1 MKKVKKII
9 TGFLTVF
16 LFMAM
21 VLPMTTVKASE
32 EKEVAEKRMYTVTFR
47 AGNVASFDT
56 DKITVSDGMEVTKNY
71 IKVKVAKGDTL
82 ALTVPDWESDA
93 RLTSWFSNCL
103 HYEKEAAYGL
113 KAFSGVVGTAVERNT
128 EYVLDYKRLIN
139 PVSYTVSFVD
149 SQTKEQI
156 AAPQIIYGNAEE
168 TITVLPVTVSDYTPT
183 ESRKTL
189 KLEKGKEN
197 TATFEYCYT
206 GTVETITSTVTN
218 VVPGTTRTETVV
230 NEVEETVIVPGTAQ
244 PSGFTAN
251 VVNNASNTANN
262 RANGGG
268 NALNTPAGNIAN
280 NVADNS
286 ANNAADNAVNA
297 PADENED
304 QTVDDGNV
312 EIPEEQTPLV
322 DGDENDGVVDI
333 EESVTPLANT
343 AEDEST
349 VSGDVDGKD
358 ADLAAQEIDA
368 ASVPV
373 AVPVIGGIAAVFVVG
388 LIVFLIYKNR
398 KRSK

>member
-16 LFMAM
+16 IFMAL

-32 EKEVAEKRMYTVTFR
+32 EKEVVEKRMYTVTFR
-47 AGNVASFDT
+47 AGNIACFDI
-56 DKITVSDGMEVTKNY
+56 DKITVSEGMEVTKNY
-71 IKVKVAKGDTL
+71 IKVKVVKGDTL
-82 ALTVPDWESDA
+82 AFTVPGWESDA

-113 KAFSGVVGTAVERNT
+113 KAFNGVVGTVVERNT
-128 EYVLDYKRLIN
+128 EYVLDYKRLID
-139 PVSYTVSFVD
+139 PVSYTVSFID

-156 AAPQIIYGNAEE
+156 AAPQITYGNAEE
-168 TITVLPVTVSDYTPT
+168 TITVIPVTVPDYTPT
-183 ESRKTL
+183 ESSKII

-197 TATFEYCYT
+197 TATFEYRYT
-206 GTVETITSTVTN
+206 GAVETITSTVTN

-230 NEVEETVIVPGTAQ
+230 NEVEETVIVPGTFQ
-244 PSGFTAN
+244 PTGFTAN
-251 VVNNASNTANN
+251 VVNNASNAVN
-262 RANGGG
+262 APVG
-268 NALNTPAGNIAN
+268 NT
-280 NVADNS
+280 

-297 PADENED
+297 PADDNED
-304 QTVDDGNV
+304 QTVDDSNV

-322 DGDENDGVVDI
+322 DGDGNDGAVDI
-333 EESVTPLANT
+333 EESETPLANT
-343 AEDEST
+343 AEDAST
-349 VSGDVDGKD
+349 ASGDVNGND

-373 AVPVIGGIAAVFVVG
+373 AVPVIGGITAVFVVG

-398 KRSK
+398 KKSK

>member
-16 LFMAM
+16 IFMAL

-32 EKEVAEKRMYTVTFR
+32 EKKVVEKRMYTVTFR
-47 AGNVASFDT
+47 AGNIACFDI
-56 DKITVSDGMEVTKNY
+56 DKITVSEGMEVTKNY

-82 ALTVPDWESDA
+82 AFTVPGWESDA

-113 KAFSGVVGTAVERNT
+113 KAFNGVVGTVVERNT
-128 EYVLDYKRLIN
+128 EYVLDYKRLID
-139 PVSYTVSFVD
+139 PVSYTVSFID

-156 AAPQIIYGNAEE
+156 AAPQITYGNAEE
-168 TITVLPVTVSDYTPT
+168 TITVIPVTVPDYTPT
-183 ESRKTL
+183 ESSKII

-197 TATFEYCYT
+197 TATFEYRYT
-206 GTVETITSTVTN
+206 GAVETITSTVTN

-230 NEVEETVIVPGTAQ
+230 NEVEETVIVPGTSQ
-244 PSGFTAN
+244 PTGFTAN
-251 VVNNASNTANN
+251 VVNNASNAVN
-262 RANGGG
+262 APVG
-268 NALNTPAGNIAN
+268 NT
-280 NVADNS
+280 

-297 PADENED
+297 PADDNED
-304 QTVDDGNV
+304 QTVDDSNV

-322 DGDENDGVVDI
+322 DGDGNDGAVDI
-333 EESVTPLANT
+333 EESETPLANT
-343 AEDEST
+343 AEDAST
-349 VSGDVDGKD
+349 ASGDVNGND

-373 AVPVIGGIAAVFVVG
+373 AVPVIGGITAVFVVG

-398 KRSK
+398 KKSK

>member
-16 LFMAM
+16 IFMAL

-32 EKEVAEKRMYTVTFR
+32 EKEVVEKRMYTVTFR
-47 AGNVASFDT
+47 AGNIACFDI
-56 DKITVSDGMEVTKNY
+56 DKITVSEGMEVTKNY

-82 ALTVPDWESDA
+82 AFTVPGWESDA

-113 KAFSGVVGTAVERNT
+113 KAFNGVVGTAVERNT
-128 EYVLDYKRLIN
+128 EYVLDYKRLID
-139 PVSYTVSFVD
+139 PVSYTVSFID

-156 AAPQIIYGNAEE
+156 AAPQITYGNAEE
-168 TITVLPVTVSDYTPT
+168 TITVIPVTVPDYTPT
-183 ESRKTL
+183 ESSKII

-197 TATFEYCYT
+197 TATFEYRYT
-206 GTVETITSTVTN
+206 GAVETITSTVTN

-230 NEVEETVIVPGTAQ
+230 NEVEETVIVPGTSQ
-244 PSGFTAN
+244 PTGFTAN
-251 VVNNASNTANN
+251 VVNNASNAV
-262 RANGGG
+262 
-268 NALNTPAGNIAN
+268 NAPVGNI
-280 NVADNS
+280 

-297 PADENED
+297 PADDNED
-304 QTVDDGNV
+304 QTVDDSNV

-322 DGDENDGVVDI
+322 DGDGNDGAVDI
-333 EESVTPLANT
+333 EESETPLANT
-343 AEDEST
+343 AEDAST
-349 VSGDVDGKD
+349 ASGDVNGND

-373 AVPVIGGIAAVFVVG
+373 AVPVIGGITAVFVVG

-398 KRSK
+398 KKSK

>member
-16 LFMAM
+16 IFMAM

-32 EKEVAEKRMYTVTFR
+32 EKEAVEKRMYTVTFR

-82 ALTVPDWESDA
+82 AFTVPDWESDA

-113 KAFSGVVGTAVERNT
+113 KAFNGVVGTAVERNT
-128 EYVLDYKRLIN
+128 EYVLDYKRLID
-139 PVSYTVSFVD
+139 PVSYTVSFID

-156 AAPQIIYGNAEE
+156 ATPQIIYGNAEE
-168 TITVLPVTVSDYTPT
+168 TITVIPVTVSDYTPT
-183 ESRKTL
+183 ESSKII

-197 TATFEYCYT
+197 TATFEYHYT
-206 GTVETITSTVTN
+206 GAVETITSTVTN

-230 NEVEETVIVPGTAQ
+230 NEVEETVIVPGISQ
-244 PSGFTAN
+244 PTGFTAN
-251 VVNNASNTANN
+251 VVNNASNVVNAPV
-262 RANGGG
+262 G
-268 NALNTPAGNIAN
+268 NTAN
-280 NVADNS
+280 NVADNNT
-286 ANNAADNAVNA
+286 NNAADNAVNA
-297 PADENED
+297 PADDNED
-304 QTVDDGNV
+304 QTVDDSNV

-322 DGDENDGVVDI
+322 DGDGNDGVVDI
-333 EESVTPLANT
+333 EESETPLSNT
-343 AEDEST
+343 AENESSS
-349 VSGDVDGKD
+349 SGDVDGKD

-373 AVPVIGGIAAVFVVG
+373 AVPVIGGIAAVFIAG
-388 LIVFLIYKNR
+388 LIAFLVYKNG

>member
-9 TGFLTVF
+9 TGFLMVF
-16 LFMAM
+16 IFMAL

-32 EKEVAEKRMYTVTFR
+32 EKEVVEKRMYTVTFR
-47 AGNVASFDT
+47 AGNIACFDI
-56 DKITVSDGMEVTKNY
+56 DKITVSEGMEVTKNY

-82 ALTVPDWESDA
+82 AFTVPGWESDA

-128 EYVLDYKRLIN
+128 EYVLDYKRLID
-139 PVSYTVSFVD
+139 PVSYTVSFID

-168 TITVLPVTVSDYTPT
+168 TIMVTPVTVSDYTPT
-183 ESRKTL
+183 ESSKII

-197 TATFEYCYT
+197 TATFEYRYT
-206 GTVETITSTVTN
+206 GAVETITSTVTN

-230 NEVEETVIVPGTAQ
+230 SEVEETVIVPGTSQ
-244 PSGFTAN
+244 PTGFTAN
-251 VVNNASNTANN
+251 VVNNASNAVN
-262 RANGGG
+262 APVG
-268 NALNTPAGNIAN
+268 NTAN
-280 NVADNS
+280 NVADNN

-297 PADENED
+297 PADDNED
-304 QTVDDGNV
+304 QTVDDSNV

-333 EESVTPLANT
+333 EESETPLSNT

-349 VSGDVDGKD
+349 VSGDVDGND

-373 AVPVIGGIAAVFVVG
+373 AVPVIGGIAAVFIAG
-388 LIVFLIYKNR
+388 LIAFLVYKNR

>member
-16 LFMAM
+16 IFMAL

-32 EKEVAEKRMYTVTFR
+32 EKEAVEKRMYTVTFR
-47 AGNVASFDT
+47 AGNIACFDI
-56 DKITVSDGMEVTKNY
+56 DKITVSEGMEVTKNY

-82 ALTVPDWESDA
+82 AFTVPGWESDA
-93 RLTSWFSNCL
+93 GLTSWFSNCL

-113 KAFSGVVGTAVERNT
+113 KAFNGVVGTAVERNT
-128 EYVLDYKRLIN
+128 EYVLDYKRLID
-139 PVSYTVSFVD
+139 PVSYTVSFID

-156 AAPQIIYGNAEE
+156 AAPQITYGNAEE
-168 TITVLPVTVSDYTPT
+168 TITVIPVTVPDYTPV
-183 ESRKTL
+183 ESSKII

-197 TATFEYCYT
+197 TATFEYRYT
-206 GTVETITSTVTN
+206 GAVETITSTVTN

-230 NEVEETVIVPGTAQ
+230 SEVEETVIIPGAAQ
-244 PSGFTAN
+244 PSGVTAN
-251 VVNNASNTANN
+251 VVNNASNAVN
-262 RANGGG
+262 APVG
-268 NALNTPAGNIAN
+268 NTAN
-280 NVADNS
+280 NVADNN

-297 PADENED
+297 PADDNED
-304 QTVDDGNV
+304 QTVDDSNV

-322 DGDENDGVVDI
+322 DGDGNDGVVAI
-333 EESVTPLANT
+333 EESETPLANT
-343 AEDEST
+343 AEDAST
-349 VSGDVDGKD
+349 ASGDVNGKD

-373 AVPVIGGIAAVFVVG
+373 AVPVIGGITAVFVVG

-398 KRSK
+398 KKSK

>member
-16 LFMAM
+16 IFMAL

-32 EKEVAEKRMYTVTFR
+32 EKEVVEKRMYTVTFR
-47 AGNVASFDT
+47 AGNIACFDI
-56 DKITVSDGMEVTKNY
+56 DKITVSEGMEVTKNY

-82 ALTVPDWESDA
+82 AFTVPGWESDA

-113 KAFSGVVGTAVERNT
+113 KAFNGVVGTAVERNT
-128 EYVLDYKRLIN
+128 EYVLDYKRLID
-139 PVSYTVSFVD
+139 PVSYTVSFID
-149 SQTKEQI
+149 SQTREQI
-156 AAPQIIYGNAEE
+156 AAPQITYGNAEE
-168 TITVLPVTVSDYTPT
+168 TITVIPVTVPDYTPV
-183 ESRKTL
+183 ESSKII

-197 TATFEYCYT
+197 TATFEYRYT
-206 GTVETITSTVTN
+206 GAVETITSTVTN

-230 NEVEETVIVPGTAQ
+230 NEVEETVIVPGTSQ
-244 PSGFTAN
+244 PTGFTAN
-251 VVNNASNTANN
+251 VVNNASNAVN
-262 RANGGG
+262 APVG
-268 NALNTPAGNIAN
+268 NTAN
-280 NVADNS
+280 NVADNN

-297 PADENED
+297 PADDNED
-304 QTVDDGNV
+304 QNVDNGNV

-322 DGDENDGVVDI
+322 DGVVDI
-333 EESVTPLANT
+333 EESETPLANT

-373 AVPVIGGIAAVFVVG
+373 AVPVIGGIAAVFIAG
-388 LIVFLIYKNR
+388 LIAFLVYKNR

>member
-16 LFMAM
+16 IFMAL

-32 EKEVAEKRMYTVTFR
+32 EKEAVEKRMYTVTFR
-47 AGNVASFDT
+47 AGNIACFDI
-56 DKITVSDGMEVTKNY
+56 DKITVSEGMEVTKNY

-82 ALTVPDWESDA
+82 AFTVPGWESDA
-93 RLTSWFSNCL
+93 GLTSWFSNCL

-113 KAFSGVVGTAVERNT
+113 KAFNGVVGTVVERNT
-128 EYVLDYKRLIN
+128 EYVLDYKRLID
-139 PVSYTVSFVD
+139 PVSYTVSFID

-156 AAPQIIYGNAEE
+156 AAPQITYGNAEE
-168 TITVLPVTVSDYTPT
+168 TITVIPVTVPDYTPV
-183 ESRKTL
+183 ESSKII

-197 TATFEYCYT
+197 TATFEYRYT
-206 GTVETITSTVTN
+206 GAVETITSTVTN

-230 NEVEETVIVPGTAQ
+230 NEVEETVIVPGTSQ
-244 PSGFTAN
+244 PTGFTAN
-251 VVNNASNTANN
+251 VVNNASNAVN
-262 RANGGG
+262 APVG
-268 NALNTPAGNIAN
+268 NT
-280 NVADNS
+280 

-297 PADENED
+297 PADDNED
-304 QTVDDGNV
+304 QTVDDSNV

-322 DGDENDGVVDI
+322 DGGGNDGAVDI
-333 EESVTPLANT
+333 EESETPLANT
-343 AEDEST
+343 AEDAST
-349 VSGDVDGKD
+349 ASGDVNGND

-373 AVPVIGGIAAVFVVG
+373 AVPVIGGITAVFVVG

-398 KRSK
+398 KKSK

>member
-9 TGFLTVF
+9 TGFLMVF
-16 LFMAM
+16 IFMAL

-32 EKEVAEKRMYTVTFR
+32 EKEVAGKRMYTVTFR

-82 ALTVPDWESDA
+82 AFTVPGWESDA

-128 EYVLDYKRLIN
+128 EYVLDYKRLID
-139 PVSYTVSFVD
+139 PVSYTVSFID

-168 TITVLPVTVSDYTPT
+168 TIMVTPVTVSDYTPT
-183 ESRKTL
+183 ESSKII

-197 TATFEYCYT
+197 TATFEYRYT
-206 GTVETITSTVTN
+206 GAVETITSTVTN

-230 NEVEETVIVPGTAQ
+230 SEVEETVIVPGAAQ
-244 PSGFTAN
+244 PSGVTAN
-251 VVNNASNTANN
+251 VVNNASNAVN
-262 RANGGG
+262 APVG
-268 NALNTPAGNIAN
+268 NTAN
-280 NVADNS
+280 NVADNN

-297 PADENED
+297 PADDNED
-304 QTVDDGNV
+304 QTVDDSNV

-322 DGDENDGVVDI
+322 DGDGNDGVVDI
-333 EESVTPLANT
+333 EESETPLANT
-343 AEDEST
+343 AEDAST
-349 VSGDVDGKD
+349 ASGDVNGND

-373 AVPVIGGIAAVFVVG
+373 AVPVIGGITAVFVVG
-388 LIVFLIYKNR
+388 LIVFLVYKNR

>member
-9 TGFLTVF
+9 TGFLMVF
-16 LFMAM
+16 IFMAL

-32 EKEVAEKRMYTVTFR
+32 EKEVAGKRMYTVTFR

-82 ALTVPDWESDA
+82 AFTVPGWESDA

-128 EYVLDYKRLIN
+128 EYVLDYKRLID
-139 PVSYTVSFVD
+139 PVSYTVSFID

-168 TITVLPVTVSDYTPT
+168 TIMVTPVTVSDYTPT
-183 ESRKTL
+183 ESSKII

-197 TATFEYCYT
+197 TATFEYRYT
-206 GTVETITSTVTN
+206 GAVETITSTVTN

-230 NEVEETVIVPGTAQ
+230 SEVEETVIVPGTSQ
-244 PSGFTAN
+244 PTGFTAN
-251 VVNNASNTANN
+251 VVNNASNAVN
-262 RANGGG
+262 APVG
-268 NALNTPAGNIAN
+268 NTAN
-280 NVADNS
+280 NVADNN

-297 PADENED
+297 PADDNED
-304 QTVDDGNV
+304 QTVDDSNV

-333 EESVTPLANT
+333 EESETPLSNT

-349 VSGDVDGKD
+349 VSGDVDGND

-373 AVPVIGGIAAVFVVG
+373 AVPVIGGIAAVFIGG
-388 LIVFLIYKNR
+388 LIAFLVYKNR

>member
-16 LFMAM
+16 IFMAL

-32 EKEVAEKRMYTVTFR
+32 KKEAVEKRMYTVTFR

-82 ALTVPDWESDA
+82 AFTVPGWESDA
-93 RLTSWFSNCL
+93 GLTSWFSNCL

-113 KAFSGVVGTAVERNT
+113 KAFSSVVGTAVERNT
-128 EYVLDYKRLIN
+128 EYVLDYKRLID
-139 PVSYTVSFVD
+139 PVSYTVSFID

-156 AAPQIIYGNAEE
+156 AAPQITYGNAEE
-168 TITVLPVTVSDYTPT
+168 TITVIPVTVPDYTPV
-183 ESRKTL
+183 ESSKII

-197 TATFEYCYT
+197 TATFEYRYT
-206 GTVETITSTVTN
+206 GAVETITSTVTN

-230 NEVEETVIVPGTAQ
+230 SEVEGTVIIPGAAQ
-244 PSGFTAN
+244 PSGATAN
-251 VVNNASNTANN
+251 VVNNASNAVN
-262 RANGGG
+262 APVG
-268 NALNTPAGNIAN
+268 NTAN
-280 NVADNS
+280 NVADNN

-297 PADENED
+297 PADDNED
-304 QTVDDGNV
+304 QTVDDSNV

-333 EESVTPLANT
+333 EESETPLSNT

-349 VSGDVDGKD
+349 VSGDVDGND

-373 AVPVIGGIAAVFVVG
+373 AVPVIGGIAAVFIAG
-388 LIVFLIYKNR
+388 LIAFLVYKNR

>member
-16 LFMAM
+16 IFMAL

-32 EKEVAEKRMYTVTFR
+32 EKEVVEKRMYTVTFR
-47 AGNVASFDT
+47 AGNIACFDI
-56 DKITVSDGMEVTKNY
+56 DKITVSEGMEVTKNY

-82 ALTVPDWESDA
+82 AFTVPGWESDA

-113 KAFSGVVGTAVERNT
+113 KAFNGVVGTVVERNT
-128 EYVLDYKRLIN
+128 EYVLDYKRLID
-139 PVSYTVSFVD
+139 PVSYTVSFID

-156 AAPQIIYGNAEE
+156 AAPQITYGNAEE
-168 TITVLPVTVSDYTPT
+168 TITVIPVTVPDYTPT
-183 ESRKTL
+183 ESSKII

-197 TATFEYCYT
+197 TATFEYRYT
-206 GTVETITSTVTN
+206 GAVETITSTVTN

-230 NEVEETVIVPGTAQ
+230 NEVEETVIVPGTSQ
-244 PSGFTAN
+244 PTGFTAN
-251 VVNNASNTANN
+251 VVNNASNAVN
-262 RANGGG
+262 APVG
-268 NALNTPAGNIAN
+268 NT
-280 NVADNS
+280 

-297 PADENED
+297 PADDNED
-304 QTVDDGNV
+304 QTVDDSNV

-322 DGDENDGVVDI
+322 DGDGNDGAVDI
-333 EESVTPLANT
+333 EESETPLANT
-343 AEDEST
+343 AEDAST
-349 VSGDVDGKD
+349 ASGDVNGND

-373 AVPVIGGIAAVFVVG
+373 AVPVIGGITAVFVVG

-398 KRSK
+398 KKSK

>member
-16 LFMAM
+16 IFMAL

-32 EKEVAEKRMYTVTFR
+32 EKEAVEKRMYTVTFR
-47 AGNVASFDT
+47 AGNIACFDI
-56 DKITVSDGMEVTKNY
+56 DKITVSEGMEVTKNY

-82 ALTVPDWESDA
+82 AFTVPGWESDA
-93 RLTSWFSNCL
+93 GLTSWFSNCL

-113 KAFSGVVGTAVERNT
+113 KAFNGVVGTAVERNT
-128 EYVLDYKRLIN
+128 EYVLDYKRLID
-139 PVSYTVSFVD
+139 PASYTVSFID

-156 AAPQIIYGNAEE
+156 AAPQITYGNAEE
-168 TITVLPVTVSDYTPT
+168 TITVIPVTVPDYTPV
-183 ESRKTL
+183 ESSKII

-197 TATFEYCYT
+197 TATFEYRYT
-206 GTVETITSTVTN
+206 GAVETITSTVTN

-230 NEVEETVIVPGTAQ
+230 NEVEETVIVPGTSQ
-244 PSGFTAN
+244 PTGFTAN
-251 VVNNASNTANN
+251 VVNNASNAVN
-262 RANGGG
+262 APVG
-268 NALNTPAGNIAN
+268 NTAN
-280 NVADNS
+280 NVADNN

-297 PADENED
+297 PADDNED
-304 QTVDDGNV
+304 QTVDDSNV

-322 DGDENDGVVDI
+322 DGDGNDGVVAI
-333 EESVTPLANT
+333 EESETPLANT
-343 AEDEST
+343 AEDAST
-349 VSGDVDGKD
+349 ASGDVNGKD

-373 AVPVIGGIAAVFVVG
+373 AVPVIGGITAVFVVG

-398 KRSK
+398 KKSK

>member
-16 LFMAM
+16 IFMAL

-32 EKEVAEKRMYTVTFR
+32 EKEAVEKRMYTVTFR
-47 AGNVASFDT
+47 AGNIACFDI
-56 DKITVSDGMEVTKNY
+56 DKITVSEGMEVTKNY

-82 ALTVPDWESDA
+82 AFTVPGWESDA

-113 KAFSGVVGTAVERNT
+113 KAFNGVVGTVVERNT
-128 EYVLDYKRLIN
+128 EYVLDYKRLID
-139 PVSYTVSFVD
+139 PVSYTVSFID

-156 AAPQIIYGNAEE
+156 AAPLITYGNAEE
-168 TITVLPVTVSDYTPT
+168 TITVIPVTVPDYTPT
-183 ESRKTL
+183 ESSKII

-197 TATFEYCYT
+197 TATFEYRYT
-206 GTVETITSTVTN
+206 GAVETITSTVTN

-230 NEVEETVIVPGTAQ
+230 NEVEETVIVPGTSQ
-244 PSGFTAN
+244 PTGFTAN
-251 VVNNASNTANN
+251 VVNNASNAVN
-262 RANGGG
+262 APVG
-268 NALNTPAGNIAN
+268 NT
-280 NVADNS
+280 

-297 PADENED
+297 PADDNED
-304 QTVDDGNV
+304 QTVDDSNV

-322 DGDENDGVVDI
+322 DGDGNDGAVDI
-333 EESVTPLANT
+333 EESETPLANT
-343 AEDEST
+343 AEDAST
-349 VSGDVDGKD
+349 ASGDVNGND

-373 AVPVIGGIAAVFVVG
+373 AVPVIGGITAVFVVG

-398 KRSK
+398 KKSK

>member
-16 LFMAM
+16 IFMAL

-32 EKEVAEKRMYTVTFR
+32 EKEAVGKRMYTVTFR
-47 AGNVASFDT
+47 AGNIACFDI
-56 DKITVSDGMEVTKNY
+56 DKITVSEGMEVTKNY

-82 ALTVPDWESDA
+82 AFTVPGWESDA

-113 KAFSGVVGTAVERNT
+113 KDFNGVVGTVVERNT
-128 EYVLDYKRLIN
+128 EYVLDYKRLID
-139 PVSYTVSFVD
+139 PVSYTVSFID

-156 AAPQIIYGNAEE
+156 AAPQITYGNAEE
-168 TITVLPVTVSDYTPT
+168 TITVIPVTVPDYTPT
-183 ESRKTL
+183 ESSKII

-197 TATFEYCYT
+197 TATFEYRYT
-206 GTVETITSTVTN
+206 GAVETITSTVTN

-230 NEVEETVIVPGTAQ
+230 NEVEETVIVPGTSQ
-244 PSGFTAN
+244 PTGFTAN
-251 VVNNASNTANN
+251 VVNNASNAVN
-262 RANGGG
+262 APVG
-268 NALNTPAGNIAN
+268 NTAN
-280 NVADNS
+280 NVADNN

-297 PADENED
+297 PADDNED
-304 QTVDDGNV
+304 QTVDDSNV

-322 DGDENDGVVDI
+322 DGDGNDGVVAI
-333 EESVTPLANT
+333 EESETPLANT
-343 AEDEST
+343 AEDAST
-349 VSGDVDGKD
+349 ASGDVNGKD

-373 AVPVIGGIAAVFVVG
+373 AVPVIGGITAVFVVG

-398 KRSK
+398 KKSK

>member
-16 LFMAM
+16 IFMAL

-32 EKEVAEKRMYTVTFR
+32 EKEAVEKRMYTVTFR
-47 AGNVASFDT
+47 AGNIACFDI
-56 DKITVSDGMEVTKNY
+56 DKITVSEGMEVTKNY

-82 ALTVPDWESDA
+82 AFTVPGWESDA

-113 KAFSGVVGTAVERNT
+113 KAFNGVVGTVVERNT
-128 EYVLDYKRLIN
+128 EYVLDYKRLID
-139 PVSYTVSFVD
+139 PVSYTVSFID

-156 AAPQIIYGNAEE
+156 AAPQITYGNAEE
-168 TITVLPVTVSDYTPT
+168 TITVIPVTVPDYTPV
-183 ESRKTL
+183 ESSKII

-197 TATFEYCYT
+197 TATFEYRYT
-206 GTVETITSTVTN
+206 GAVETITSTVTN

-230 NEVEETVIVPGTAQ
+230 SEVEETVIVPGAAQ
-244 PSGFTAN
+244 PSGVTAN
-251 VVNNASNTANN
+251 VVNNASNAVN
-262 RANGGG
+262 APVG
-268 NALNTPAGNIAN
+268 NTAN
-280 NVADNS
+280 NVADNN

-297 PADENED
+297 PADDNED
-304 QTVDDGNV
+304 QTVDDSNV

-322 DGDENDGVVDI
+322 DGDGNDGAVDI
-333 EESVTPLANT
+333 EESETPLANT
-343 AEDEST
+343 AEDAST
-349 VSGDVDGKD
+349 ASGDVNGND

-373 AVPVIGGIAAVFVVG
+373 AVPVIGGITAVFVVG

-398 KRSK
+398 KKSK

>member
-16 LFMAM
+16 IFMAL

-32 EKEVAEKRMYTVTFR
+32 EKEVVEKRMYTVTFR
-47 AGNVASFDT
+47 AGNIACFDI
-56 DKITVSDGMEVTKNY
+56 DKITVSEGMEVTKNY

-82 ALTVPDWESDA
+82 AFTVPGWESDA

-113 KAFSGVVGTAVERNT
+113 KAFNGVVGTVVERNT
-128 EYVLDYKRLIN
+128 EYVLDYKRLID
-139 PVSYTVSFVD
+139 PVSYTVSFID

-156 AAPQIIYGNAEE
+156 AAPQITYGNAEE
-168 TITVLPVTVSDYTPT
+168 TITVIPVTVPDYTPT
-183 ESRKTL
+183 ESSKII

-197 TATFEYCYT
+197 TATFEYRYT
-206 GTVETITSTVTN
+206 GAVETITSPVTN

-230 NEVEETVIVPGTAQ
+230 NEVEETVIVPGTSQ
-244 PSGFTAN
+244 PTGFTAN
-251 VVNNASNTANN
+251 VVNNASNAVN
-262 RANGGG
+262 APVG
-268 NALNTPAGNIAN
+268 NTAN
-280 NVADNS
+280 NVADNN
-286 ANNAADNAVNA
+286 ANNASNAVNA
-297 PADENED
+297 PADDNED
-304 QTVDDGNV
+304 QTVDDSNV

-322 DGDENDGVVDI
+322 DGDGNDGVVAI
-333 EESVTPLANT
+333 EESETPLANT
-343 AEDEST
+343 AEDAST
-349 VSGDVDGKD
+349 ASGDVNGKD

-373 AVPVIGGIAAVFVVG
+373 AVPVIGGITAVFVVG

-398 KRSK
+398 KKSK

>member
-16 LFMAM
+16 IFMAL

-32 EKEVAEKRMYTVTFR
+32 EKEAVEKRMYTVTFR
-47 AGNVASFDT
+47 AGNIACFDI
-56 DKITVSDGMEVTKNY
+56 DKITVSEGMEVTKNY

-82 ALTVPDWESDA
+82 AFTVPGWESDA
-93 RLTSWFSNCL
+93 GLTSWFSNCL

-113 KAFSGVVGTAVERNT
+113 KAFNGVVGTVVERNT
-128 EYVLDYKRLIN
+128 EYVLDYKRLID
-139 PVSYTVSFVD
+139 PVSYTVSFID

-156 AAPQIIYGNAEE
+156 AAPQITYGNAEE
-168 TITVLPVTVSDYTPT
+168 TITVIPVTVPDYTPT
-183 ESRKTL
+183 ESSKII

-197 TATFEYCYT
+197 TATFEYRYT
-206 GTVETITSTVTN
+206 GAVETITSTVTN

-230 NEVEETVIVPGTAQ
+230 NEVEETVIVPGNSQ
-244 PSGFTAN
+244 PTGFTAN
-251 VVNNASNTANN
+251 VVNNASNAVN
-262 RANGGG
+262 APVG
-268 NALNTPAGNIAN
+268 NTAN
-280 NVADNS
+280 NVADNN

-297 PADENED
+297 PADDNED
-304 QTVDDGNV
+304 QTVDDSNV

-322 DGDENDGVVDI
+322 DGDGNDGVVDI
-333 EESVTPLANT
+333 EESETPLANT
-343 AEDEST
+343 TEDAST
-349 VSGDVDGKD
+349 ASGDVNGKD

-373 AVPVIGGIAAVFVVG
+373 AVPVIGGITAIFVVG

-398 KRSK
+398 KKSK

>member
-16 LFMAM
+16 IFMAL

-32 EKEVAEKRMYTVTFR
+32 EKEVVEKRMYTVTFR
-47 AGNVASFDT
+47 AGNIACFDI
-56 DKITVSDGMEVTKNY
+56 DKITVSEGMEVTKNY

-82 ALTVPDWESDA
+82 AFTVPGWESDA

-113 KAFSGVVGTAVERNT
+113 KAFNGVVGTVVERNT
-128 EYVLDYKRLIN
+128 EYVLDYKRLID
-139 PVSYTVSFVD
+139 PVSYTVSFID

-156 AAPQIIYGNAEE
+156 AAPQITYGNAEE
-168 TITVLPVTVSDYTPT
+168 TITVIPVTVPDYTPT
-183 ESRKTL
+183 ESSKII

-197 TATFEYCYT
+197 TATFEYRYT
-206 GTVETITSTVTN
+206 GAVETITSTVTN

-230 NEVEETVIVPGTAQ
+230 NEVEETVIVPGTFQ
-244 PSGFTAN
+244 PTGFTAN
-251 VVNNASNTANN
+251 VVNNASNAVN
-262 RANGGG
+262 APVG
-268 NALNTPAGNIAN
+268 NT
-280 NVADNS
+280 

-297 PADENED
+297 PADDNED
-304 QTVDDGNV
+304 QTVDDSNV

-322 DGDENDGVVDI
+322 DGDGNDGAVDI
-333 EESVTPLANT
+333 EESETPLANT
-343 AEDEST
+343 AEDAST
-349 VSGDVDGKD
+349 ASGDVNGND

-373 AVPVIGGIAAVFVVG
+373 AVPVIGGITAVFVVG

-398 KRSK
+398 KKSK

>member
-16 LFMAM
+16 IFMAL

-32 EKEVAEKRMYTVTFR
+32 EKEAVGKRMYTVTFR
-47 AGNVASFDT
+47 AGNIACFDI
-56 DKITVSDGMEVTKNY
+56 DKITVSEGMEVTKNY

-82 ALTVPDWESDA
+82 AFTVPGWESDA
-93 RLTSWFSNCL
+93 GLTSWFSNCL

-113 KAFSGVVGTAVERNT
+113 KAFNGVVGTVVERNT
-128 EYVLDYKRLIN
+128 EYVLDYKRLID
-139 PVSYTVSFVD
+139 PVSYTVSFID

-156 AAPQIIYGNAEE
+156 AAPQITYGNAEE
-168 TITVLPVTVSDYTPT
+168 TITVIPVTVPDYTPT
-183 ESRKTL
+183 ESSKII

-197 TATFEYCYT
+197 TATFEYRYT
-206 GTVETITSTVTN
+206 GAVETITSTVTN

-230 NEVEETVIVPGTAQ
+230 SEVEETVIVPGAAQ
-244 PSGFTAN
+244 PSGVTAN
-251 VVNNASNTANN
+251 VVNNASNAVN
-262 RANGGG
+262 APVG
-268 NALNTPAGNIAN
+268 NTAN
-280 NVADNS
+280 NVADNN

-297 PADENED
+297 PADDNED
-304 QTVDDGNV
+304 QTVDDSNV

-322 DGDENDGVVDI
+322 DGDGNDGAVDI
-333 EESVTPLANT
+333 EESETPLANT
-343 AEDEST
+343 AEDAST
-349 VSGDVDGKD
+349 ASGDVNGND

-373 AVPVIGGIAAVFVVG
+373 AVPVIGGITAVFVVG

-398 KRSK
+398 KKSK

>member
-9 TGFLTVF
+9 TGFLMVF
-16 LFMAM
+16 IFMAM

-32 EKEVAEKRMYTVTFR
+32 EKEAVEKRMYTVTFR

-82 ALTVPDWESDA
+82 AFTVPGWESDA

-113 KAFSGVVGTAVERNT
+113 KAFNGVVGTAVERNT
-128 EYVLDYKRLIN
+128 EYVLDYKRLID
-139 PVSYTVSFVD
+139 PVSYTVSFID

-156 AAPQIIYGNAEE
+156 ATPQIIYGNAEE
-168 TITVLPVTVSDYTPT
+168 TITVIPVTVSDYTPT
-183 ESRKTL
+183 ESSKII

-197 TATFEYCYT
+197 TATFEYRYT
-206 GTVETITSTVTN
+206 GAVETITSTVTN

-230 NEVEETVIVPGTAQ
+230 NEVEETVIVPGTSQ
-244 PSGFTAN
+244 PTGFTAN
-251 VVNNASNTANN
+251 VVNNASNAVN
-262 RANGGG
+262 APVG
-268 NALNTPAGNIAN
+268 NTAN
-280 NVADNS
+280 NVADNN

-297 PADENED
+297 PADDNED
-304 QTVDDGNV
+304 QTVDDSNV

-322 DGDENDGVVDI
+322 DGDGNDGVVDI
-333 EESVTPLANT
+333 EESETPLANT
-343 AEDEST
+343 AEDENT
-349 VSGDVDGKD
+349 VSGDVDGND

-373 AVPVIGGIAAVFVVG
+373 AVPVIGGIAAVFIAG
-388 LIVFLIYKNR
+388 LIAFLVYKNR

>member
-16 LFMAM
+16 LFMAL

-32 EKEVAEKRMYTVTFR
+32 EKEAVEKRMYTVTFR
-47 AGNVASFDT
+47 AGNIACFDT

-82 ALTVPDWESDA
+82 AFTVPGWESDA

-113 KAFSGVVGTAVERNT
+113 KAFNGVVGTAVERNT
-128 EYVLDYKRLIN
+128 EYVLDYKRLID
-139 PVSYTVSFVD
+139 PVSYTVSFID

-156 AAPQIIYGNAEE
+156 ATPQIIYGNAEE
-168 TITVLPVTVSDYTPT
+168 TIMVTPVTVSDYTPT
-183 ESRKTL
+183 ESSKII

-197 TATFEYCYT
+197 TATFEYRYT
-206 GTVETITSTVTN
+206 GAVETITSTVTN

-230 NEVEETVIVPGTAQ
+230 NEVEETVIVPGTSQ
-244 PSGFTAN
+244 PTGFTAN
-251 VVNNASNTANN
+251 VVNNASNAVN
-262 RANGGG
+262 APVG
-268 NALNTPAGNIAN
+268 NTAN
-280 NVADNS
+280 NVADNN

-297 PADENED
+297 PADDNED
-304 QTVDDGNV
+304 QTVDDSNV

-333 EESVTPLANT
+333 EESETPLANT
-343 AEDEST
+343 AENEST
-349 VSGDVDGKD
+349 SSGDVDGND

-373 AVPVIGGIAAVFVVG
+373 AVPVIGGITAVFVVG
-388 LIVFLIYKNR
+388 LIVFLVYKNR

>member
-9 TGFLTVF
+9 TGFLMVF
-16 LFMAM
+16 IFMAM

-32 EKEVAEKRMYTVTFR
+32 EKEAVEKRMYTVTFR

-56 DKITVSDGMEVTKNY
+56 DKITVSEGMEVTKNY

-82 ALTVPDWESDA
+82 AFTVPGWESDA

-113 KAFSGVVGTAVERNT
+113 KAFNGVVGTAVERNT
-128 EYVLDYKRLIN
+128 EYVLDYKRLID
-139 PVSYTVSFVD
+139 PVSYTVSFID

-156 AAPQIIYGNAEE
+156 AAPQITYGNAEE
-168 TITVLPVTVSDYTPT
+168 TITVIPVTVPDYTPV
-183 ESRKTL
+183 ESSKIIKL
-189 KLEKGKEN
+189 KKGKEN
-197 TATFEYCYT
+197 TAAFEYRYT
-206 GTVETITSTVTN
+206 GAVETITSTVTN

-230 NEVEETVIVPGTAQ
+230 SEVEETVIVPGAAQ
-244 PSGFTAN
+244 PSGVTAN
-251 VVNNASNTANN
+251 VVNNASNTADN
-262 RANGGG
+262 RVNGGG
-268 NALNTPAGNIAN
+268 NAANTPAGNPVDDSTN
-280 NVADNS
+280 NEVDNVA
-286 ANNAADNAVNA
+286 NA

-304 QTVDDGNV
+304 QTADEGNV

-333 EESVTPLANT
+333 EESETPLANT
-343 AEDEST
+343 AENESSS
-349 VSGDVDGKD
+349 SGDVDGKD

-373 AVPVIGGIAAVFVVG
+373 AVPVVGGIAAVFIAG
-388 LIVFLIYKNR
+388 LIAFLVYKNR

>member
-16 LFMAM
+16 IFMAL

-32 EKEVAEKRMYTVTFR
+32 EKEAVEKRMYTVTFR
-47 AGNVASFDT
+47 AGNIACFDI
-56 DKITVSDGMEVTKNY
+56 DKITVSEGMEVTKNY

-82 ALTVPDWESDA
+82 AFTVPGWESDA
-93 RLTSWFSNCL
+93 GLTSWFSNCL

-113 KAFSGVVGTAVERNT
+113 KAFNGVVGTVVERNT
-128 EYVLDYKRLIN
+128 EYVLDYKRLID
-139 PVSYTVSFVD
+139 PVSYTVSFID

-156 AAPQIIYGNAEE
+156 AAPQITYGNAEE
-168 TITVLPVTVSDYTPT
+168 TITVIPVTVPDYTPV
-183 ESRKTL
+183 ESSKII

-197 TATFEYCYT
+197 TATFEYRYT
-206 GTVETITSTVTN
+206 GAVETITSTVTN

-230 NEVEETVIVPGTAQ
+230 SEVEETVIVPGAAQ
-244 PSGFTAN
+244 PSGVTAN
-251 VVNNASNTANN
+251 VVNNASNAVN
-262 RANGGG
+262 APVG
-268 NALNTPAGNIAN
+268 NTAN
-280 NVADNS
+280 NVADNN

-297 PADENED
+297 PADDNED
-304 QTVDDGNV
+304 QTVDDSNV

-322 DGDENDGVVDI
+322 DGDGNDGAVDI
-333 EESVTPLANT
+333 EESETPLANT

-373 AVPVIGGIAAVFVVG
+373 AVPVIGGIAAVFIAG
-388 LIVFLIYKNR
+388 LIAFLVYKNR

>member
-16 LFMAM
+16 IFMAL

-32 EKEVAEKRMYTVTFR
+32 EKEVVEKRMYTVTFR
-47 AGNVASFDT
+47 AGNIACFDI
-56 DKITVSDGMEVTKNY
+56 DKITVSEGMEVTKNY

-82 ALTVPDWESDA
+82 AFTVPGWESDA

-113 KAFSGVVGTAVERNT
+113 KAFNGVVGTAVERNT
-128 EYVLDYKRLIN
+128 EYVLDYKRLID
-139 PVSYTVSFVD
+139 PVSYTVSFID

-156 AAPQIIYGNAEE
+156 AAPQITYGNAEE
-168 TITVLPVTVSDYTPT
+168 TITVIPVTVPDYTPV
-183 ESRKTL
+183 ESSKII

-197 TATFEYCYT
+197 TATFEYRYT
-206 GTVETITSTVTN
+206 GAVETITSTVTN

-230 NEVEETVIVPGTAQ
+230 NEVEETVIVPGTSQ
-244 PSGFTAN
+244 PTGFTAN
-251 VVNNASNTANN
+251 VVNNASNAVN
-262 RANGGG
+262 APVG
-268 NALNTPAGNIAN
+268 NT
-280 NVADNS
+280 

-297 PADENED
+297 PADDNED
-304 QTVDDGNV
+304 QTVDDSNV

-322 DGDENDGVVDI
+322 DGDGNDGAVDI
-333 EESVTPLANT
+333 EESETPLANT
-343 AEDEST
+343 AEDAST
-349 VSGDVDGKD
+349 ASGDVNGND

-373 AVPVIGGIAAVFVVG
+373 AVPVIGGITAVFVVG

-398 KRSK
+398 KKSK

>member
-16 LFMAM
+16 IFMAL

-32 EKEVAEKRMYTVTFR
+32 EKEAVEKRMYTVTFR
-47 AGNVASFDT
+47 AGNIACFDI
-56 DKITVSDGMEVTKNY
+56 DKITVSEGMEVTKNY

-82 ALTVPDWESDA
+82 AFTVPGWESDA

-113 KAFSGVVGTAVERNT
+113 KAFNGVVGTAVERNT
-128 EYVLDYKRLIN
+128 EYVLDYKRLID
-139 PVSYTVSFVD
+139 PVSYTVSFID

-156 AAPQIIYGNAEE
+156 AAPQITYGNAEE
-168 TITVLPVTVSDYTPT
+168 TITVIPVTVPDYTPV
-183 ESRKTL
+183 ESSKII

-197 TATFEYCYT
+197 TATFEYRYT
-206 GTVETITSTVTN
+206 GAVETITSTVTN

-230 NEVEETVIVPGTAQ
+230 NEVEETVIVPGTSQ
-244 PSGFTAN
+244 PTGFTAN
-251 VVNNASNTANN
+251 VVNNASNAVN
-262 RANGGG
+262 APVG
-268 NALNTPAGNIAN
+268 NTAN
-280 NVADNS
+280 NVADNN

-297 PADENED
+297 PADDNED
-304 QTVDDGNV
+304 QTVDDSNV

-322 DGDENDGVVDI
+322 DGDGNDGVVAI
-333 EESVTPLANT
+333 EESETPLANT
-343 AEDEST
+343 AEDAST
-349 VSGDVDGKD
+349 ASGDVNGKD

-398 KRSK
+398 KKSK

>member
-9 TGFLTVF
+9 TGFLMVF
-16 LFMAM
+16 IFMAL

-32 EKEVAEKRMYTVTFR
+32 EKEVAGKRMYTVTFR

-82 ALTVPDWESDA
+82 AFTVPGWESDA

-128 EYVLDYKRLIN
+128 EYVLDYKRLID
-139 PVSYTVSFVD
+139 PVSYTVSFID

-168 TITVLPVTVSDYTPT
+168 TIMVTPVTVSDYTPT
-183 ESRKTL
+183 ESSKII

-197 TATFEYCYT
+197 TATFEYRYT
-206 GTVETITSTVTN
+206 GAVETITSTVTN

-230 NEVEETVIVPGTAQ
+230 SEVEETVIVPGTSQ
-244 PSGFTAN
+244 PTGFTAN
-251 VVNNASNTANN
+251 VVNNASNAVN
-262 RANGGG
+262 APVG
-268 NALNTPAGNIAN
+268 NTAN
-280 NVADNS
+280 NVADNN

-297 PADENED
+297 PADDNED
-304 QTVDDGNV
+304 QTVDDSNV

-333 EESVTPLANT
+333 EESETPLSNT

-349 VSGDVDGKD
+349 VSGDVDGND

-373 AVPVIGGIAAVFVVG
+373 AVPVCARLDA
-388 LIVFLIYKNR
+388 LENR
-398 KRSK
+398 

>member
-47 AGNVASFDT
+47 AGNIACFDT

-82 ALTVPDWESDA
+82 AFTVPGWESDA

-113 KAFSGVVGTAVERNT
+113 KAFNGVVGTAVERNT
-128 EYVLDYKRLIN
+128 EYVLDYKRLID
-139 PVSYTVSFVD
+139 PVSYTVSFID

-156 AAPQIIYGNAEE
+156 ATPQIIYGNAEE
-168 TITVLPVTVSDYTPT
+168 TITVIPVTVSDYTPT
-183 ESRKTL
+183 ESSKTL

-197 TATFEYCYT
+197 AATFEYHYT
-206 GTVETITSTVTN
+206 GAVETITSTVTN

-230 NEVEETVIVPGTAQ
+230 NEVEETVIVPGTSQ
-244 PSGFTAN
+244 PTGFTAN
-251 VVNNASNTANN
+251 VVNNASNAVN
-262 RANGGG
+262 APVG
-268 NALNTPAGNIAN
+268 NTAN
-280 NVADNS
+280 NVADNN

-297 PADENED
+297 PADDNED
-304 QTVDDGNV
+304 QTVDDSNV

-322 DGDENDGVVDI
+322 DGDGNDGVVDI
-333 EESVTPLANT
+333 EESETPLANT
-343 AEDEST
+343 AEDENT
-349 VSGDVDGKD
+349 VSGDVDGND

-373 AVPVIGGIAAVFVVG
+373 AVPVIGGIAAVFIAG
-388 LIVFLIYKNR
+388 LIAFLVYKNR

>member
-16 LFMAM
+16 IFMAL

-32 EKEVAEKRMYTVTFR
+32 EKEVVEKRMYTVTFR
-47 AGNVASFDT
+47 AGNIACFDI
-56 DKITVSDGMEVTKNY
+56 DKITVSEGMEVTKNY

-82 ALTVPDWESDA
+82 AFTVPGWESDA

-113 KAFSGVVGTAVERNT
+113 KAFNGVVGTVVERNT
-128 EYVLDYKRLIN
+128 EYVLDYKRLID
-139 PVSYTVSFVD
+139 PVSYTVSFID

-156 AAPQIIYGNAEE
+156 AAPQITYVVHKLIDKG
-168 TITVLPVTVSDYTPT
+168 IPLDPDIIPVTVPDYTPT
-183 ESRKTL
+183 ESSKII

-197 TATFEYCYT
+197 TATFEYRYT
-206 GTVETITSTVTN
+206 GAVETITSTVTN

-230 NEVEETVIVPGTAQ
+230 NEVEETVIVPGTSQ
-244 PSGFTAN
+244 PTGFTAN
-251 VVNNASNTANN
+251 VVNNASNAVN
-262 RANGGG
+262 APVG
-268 NALNTPAGNIAN
+268 NT
-280 NVADNS
+280 

-297 PADENED
+297 PADDNED
-304 QTVDDGNV
+304 QTVDDSNV

-322 DGDENDGVVDI
+322 DGDGNDGAVDI
-333 EESVTPLANT
+333 EESETPLANT
-343 AEDEST
+343 AEDAST
-349 VSGDVDGKD
+349 ASGDVNGND

-373 AVPVIGGIAAVFVVG
+373 AVPVIGGITAVFVVG

-398 KRSK
+398 KKSK

>member
-16 LFMAM
+16 IFMAL

-32 EKEVAEKRMYTVTFR
+32 EKEVVEKRMYTVTFR
-47 AGNVASFDT
+47 AGNIACFDI
-56 DKITVSDGMEVTKNY
+56 DKITVSEGMEVTKNY

-82 ALTVPDWESDA
+82 AFTVPGWESDA

-113 KAFSGVVGTAVERNT
+113 KDFNGVVGTAVERNT
-128 EYVLDYKRLIN
+128 EYVLDYKRLID
-139 PVSYTVSFVD
+139 PVSYTVSFID

-156 AAPQIIYGNAEE
+156 AAPQITYGNAEE
-168 TITVLPVTVSDYTPT
+168 TITVIPVTVPDYTPV
-183 ESRKTL
+183 ESSKII

-197 TATFEYCYT
+197 TATFEYRYT
-206 GTVETITSTVTN
+206 GAVEAITSTVTN

-230 NEVEETVIVPGTAQ
+230 NEVEETVIVPGTSQ
-244 PSGFTAN
+244 PTGFVAN
-251 VVNNASNTANN
+251 VVNNASNAVN
-262 RANGGG
+262 APVG
-268 NALNTPAGNIAN
+268 NTAN
-280 NVADNS
+280 NVADNN

-297 PADENED
+297 PADDNED
-304 QTVDDGNV
+304 QTVDDSNV

-322 DGDENDGVVDI
+322 DGDGNDGVVDI
-333 EESVTPLANT
+333 EESETPLANT

-373 AVPVIGGIAAVFVVG
+373 AVPVIGGIAAVFIAG
-388 LIVFLIYKNR
+388 LIAFLVYKNR

>member
-16 LFMAM
+16 IFMAL
-21 VLPMTTVKASE
+21 VLPITTVKASE
-32 EKEVAEKRMYTVTFR
+32 EKEVVEKRMYTVTFR
-47 AGNVASFDT
+47 AGNIACFDI
-56 DKITVSDGMEVTKNY
+56 DKITVSEGMEVTKNY

-82 ALTVPDWESDA
+82 AFTVPGWESDA

-113 KAFSGVVGTAVERNT
+113 KAFNGVVGTVVERNT
-128 EYVLDYKRLIN
+128 EYVLDYKRLID
-139 PVSYTVSFVD
+139 PVSYTVSFID

-156 AAPQIIYGNAEE
+156 AAPQITYGNAEE
-168 TITVLPVTVSDYTPT
+168 TITVIPVTVPDYTPT
-183 ESRKTL
+183 ESSKII

-197 TATFEYCYT
+197 TATFEYRYT
-206 GTVETITSTVTN
+206 GAVETITSTVTN

-230 NEVEETVIVPGTAQ
+230 NEVEETVIVPGTSQ
-244 PSGFTAN
+244 PTGFTAN
-251 VVNNASNTANN
+251 VVNNASNAVN
-262 RANGGG
+262 APVG
-268 NALNTPAGNIAN
+268 NT
-280 NVADNS
+280 

-297 PADENED
+297 PADDNED
-304 QTVDDGNV
+304 QTVDDSNV

-322 DGDENDGVVDI
+322 DGDGNDGAVDI
-333 EESVTPLANT
+333 EESETPLANT
-343 AEDEST
+343 AEDAST
-349 VSGDVDGKD
+349 ASGDVNGND

-373 AVPVIGGIAAVFVVG
+373 AVPVIGGITAVFVVG

-398 KRSK
+398 KKSK

>member
-9 TGFLTVF
+9 MGFLTVF
-16 LFMAM
+16 LFMAL

-113 KAFSGVVGTAVERNT
+113 KAFSGIVGTAVERNT
-128 EYVLDYKRLIN
+128 EYVLDYKRLID
-139 PVSYTVSFVD
+139 PVSYTVSFID

-156 AAPQIIYGNAEE
+156 ATPQIIYGNAEE
-168 TITVLPVTVSDYTPT
+168 TITVIPVTVSDYTPT
-183 ESRKTL
+183 ESSKII

-197 TATFEYCYT
+197 TATFEYRYT
-206 GTVETITSTVTN
+206 GAVETITSTVTN

-230 NEVEETVIVPGTAQ
+230 SEVEETVIVPGISQ
-244 PSGFTAN
+244 PTGFTAN
-251 VVNNASNTANN
+251 VVNNASNAVN
-262 RANGGG
+262 APVG
-268 NALNTPAGNIAN
+268 NTAN
-280 NVADNS
+280 NVADNN

-297 PADENED
+297 PADDNED
-304 QTVDDGNV
+304 RTVDDSNV

-322 DGDENDGVVDI
+322 DGDGNDGVVDI
-333 EESVTPLANT
+333 EESETPLANT
-343 AEDEST
+343 AEDENT
-349 VSGDVDGKD
+349 VSGDVDGND
-358 ADLAAQEIDA
+358 ADLASQEIDA

-373 AVPVIGGIAAVFVVG
+373 AVPVIGGITAVFVVG

-398 KRSK
+398 KKSK

>member
-9 TGFLTVF
+9 TGFLMVF
-16 LFMAM
+16 IFMAM

-32 EKEVAEKRMYTVTFR
+32 EKEAVEKRMYTVTFR
-47 AGNVASFDT
+47 AGNVASFDI

-82 ALTVPDWESDA
+82 AFTVPGWESDA

-128 EYVLDYKRLIN
+128 EYVLDYKRLID
-139 PVSYTVSFVD
+139 PVSYTVSFID

-156 AAPQIIYGNAEE
+156 ATPQIIYGNAEE
-168 TITVLPVTVSDYTPT
+168 TIMVTPVTVSDYTPT
-183 ESRKTL
+183 ESSKII

-197 TATFEYCYT
+197 TATFEYRYT
-206 GTVETITSTVTN
+206 GAVETITSTVTN

-230 NEVEETVIVPGTAQ
+230 NEVEETVIVPGTSQ
-244 PSGFTAN
+244 PTGFTAN
-251 VVNNASNTANN
+251 VVNNASNAVN
-262 RANGGG
+262 APVG
-268 NALNTPAGNIAN
+268 NTAN
-280 NVADNS
+280 NVADNN

-297 PADENED
+297 PADDNED
-304 QTVDDGNV
+304 QTVDDSNV

-322 DGDENDGVVDI
+322 DGDGNDGVVAI
-333 EESVTPLANT
+333 EESETPLANT
-343 AEDEST
+343 AEDAST
-349 VSGDVDGKD
+349 ASGDVNGKD

-373 AVPVIGGIAAVFVVG
+373 AVPVIGGITAVFVVG

-398 KRSK
+398 KKSK

>member
-16 LFMAM
+16 IFMAL

-32 EKEVAEKRMYTVTFR
+32 EKEVVEKRMYTVTFR
-47 AGNVASFDT
+47 AGNIACFDI
-56 DKITVSDGMEVTKNY
+56 DKITVSEGMEVTKNY

-82 ALTVPDWESDA
+82 AFTVPGWESDA

-113 KAFSGVVGTAVERNT
+113 KAFNGVVGTVVERNT
-128 EYVLDYKRLIN
+128 EYVLDYKRLID
-139 PVSYTVSFVD
+139 PVSYTVSFID

-156 AAPQIIYGNAEE
+156 AAPQITYGNAEE
-168 TITVLPVTVSDYTPT
+168 TITVIPVTVPDYTPT
-183 ESRKTL
+183 ESSKII

-197 TATFEYCYT
+197 TATFEYRYT
-206 GTVETITSTVTN
+206 GAVETITSTVTN

-230 NEVEETVIVPGTAQ
+230 NEVEETVIVPGTSQ
-244 PSGFTAN
+244 PTGFTAN
-251 VVNNASNTANN
+251 VVNNASNAV
-262 RANGGG
+262 
-268 NALNTPAGNIAN
+268 NALVGNTAN
-280 NVADNS
+280 NVADNT

-297 PADENED
+297 PADDNED
-304 QTVDDGNV
+304 QTVDDSNV

-333 EESVTPLANT
+333 EESETPLSNT
-343 AEDEST
+343 AEDENT
-349 VSGDVDGKD
+349 VSGDVDGND

-373 AVPVIGGIAAVFVVG
+373 AVPVIGGIAAVFIAG
-388 LIVFLIYKNR
+388 LIAFLVYKNR

>member
-16 LFMAM
+16 IFMAL

-32 EKEVAEKRMYTVTFR
+32 EKEVVEKRMYTVTFR
-47 AGNVASFDT
+47 AGNIACFDI
-56 DKITVSDGMEVTKNY
+56 DKITVSEGMEVTKNY

-82 ALTVPDWESDA
+82 AFTVPGWESDA
-93 RLTSWFSNCL
+93 GLTSWFSNCL

-113 KAFSGVVGTAVERNT
+113 KAFNGVVGTVVERNT
-128 EYVLDYKRLIN
+128 EYVLDYKRLID
-139 PVSYTVSFVD
+139 PVSYTVSFID

-156 AAPQIIYGNAEE
+156 AAPQITYGNAEE
-168 TITVLPVTVSDYTPT
+168 TITVIPVTVPDYTPV
-183 ESRKTL
+183 ESSKII

-197 TATFEYCYT
+197 TATFEYRYT
-206 GTVETITSTVTN
+206 GAVETITSTVTN

-230 NEVEETVIVPGTAQ
+230 SEVEETVIVPGAAQ
-244 PSGFTAN
+244 PSGVTAN
-251 VVNNASNTANN
+251 VVNNASNAVN
-262 RANGGG
+262 APVG
-268 NALNTPAGNIAN
+268 NTAN
-280 NVADNS
+280 NVADNN

-297 PADENED
+297 PADDNED
-304 QTVDDGNV
+304 QTVDDSNV

-322 DGDENDGVVDI
+322 DGDGNDGVVAI
-333 EESVTPLANT
+333 EESETPLANT
-343 AEDEST
+343 AEDAST
-349 VSGDVDGKD
+349 ASGDVNGND

-373 AVPVIGGIAAVFVVG
+373 AVPVIGGITAVFVVG

-398 KRSK
+398 KKSK

>member
-16 LFMAM
+16 IFMAL

-32 EKEVAEKRMYTVTFR
+32 EKEVVEKRMYTVTFR
-47 AGNVASFDT
+47 AGNIACFDI
-56 DKITVSDGMEVTKNY
+56 DKITVSEGMEVTKNY
-71 IKVKVAKGDTL
+71 IKVKGAKVDTL
-82 ALTVPDWESDA
+82 AFTVPGWESDA

-113 KAFSGVVGTAVERNT
+113 KAFNGVVGTVVERNT
-128 EYVLDYKRLIN
+128 EYVLDYKRLID
-139 PVSYTVSFVD
+139 PVSYTVSFID

-156 AAPQIIYGNAEE
+156 AAPQITYGNAEE
-168 TITVLPVTVSDYTPT
+168 TITVIPVTVPDYTPT
-183 ESRKTL
+183 ESSKII

-197 TATFEYCYT
+197 TATFEYRYT
-206 GTVETITSTVTN
+206 GAVETITSTVTN

-230 NEVEETVIVPGTAQ
+230 NEVEETVIVPGTSQ
-244 PSGFTAN
+244 PTGFTAN
-251 VVNNASNTANN
+251 VVNNASNAVD
-262 RANGGG
+262 APVG
-268 NALNTPAGNIAN
+268 NT
-280 NVADNS
+280 

-297 PADENED
+297 PADDNED
-304 QTVDDGNV
+304 QTVDDSNV

-322 DGDENDGVVDI
+322 DGDGNDGAVDI
-333 EESVTPLANT
+333 EESETPLANT
-343 AEDEST
+343 AEDAST
-349 VSGDVDGKD
+349 ASGDVNGND

-373 AVPVIGGIAAVFVVG
+373 AVPVIGGIMAVFVVG

-398 KRSK
+398 KKSK

>member
-16 LFMAM
+16 IFMAL

-32 EKEVAEKRMYTVTFR
+32 EKEAVEKRMYTVTFR
-47 AGNVASFDT
+47 AGNIACFDI
-56 DKITVSDGMEVTKNY
+56 DKITVSEGMEVTKNY

-82 ALTVPDWESDA
+82 AFTVPGWESDA
-93 RLTSWFSNCL
+93 GLTSWFSNCL

-113 KAFSGVVGTAVERNT
+113 KAFNGVVGTVVERNT
-128 EYVLDYKRLIN
+128 EYVLDYKRLID
-139 PVSYTVSFVD
+139 PVSYTVSFID

-156 AAPQIIYGNAEE
+156 AAPQITYGNAEE
-168 TITVLPVTVSDYTPT
+168 TITVIPVTVPDYTPA
-183 ESRKTL
+183 ESSKII

-197 TATFEYCYT
+197 TATFEYRYT
-206 GTVETITSTVTN
+206 GAVETITSTVTN

-230 NEVEETVIVPGTAQ
+230 SEVEETVIVPGAAQ
-244 PSGFTAN
+244 PSGVTAN
-251 VVNNASNTANN
+251 VVNNASNAVN
-262 RANGGG
+262 APVG
-268 NALNTPAGNIAN
+268 NTAN
-280 NVADNS
+280 NVADNN

-297 PADENED
+297 PADDNED
-304 QTVDDGNV
+304 QTVDDSNV

-322 DGDENDGVVDI
+322 DGDGNDGAVDI
-333 EESVTPLANT
+333 EESETPLANT
-343 AEDEST
+343 AEDAST
-349 VSGDVDGKD
+349 ASGDVNGND

-373 AVPVIGGIAAVFVVG
+373 AVPVIGGITAVFVVG

-398 KRSK
+398 KKSK

>member
-47 AGNVASFDT
+47 AGNIACFDT

-82 ALTVPDWESDA
+82 AFTVPDWESDA

-113 KAFSGVVGTAVERNT
+113 KAFNGVVGTAVERNT
-128 EYVLDYKRLIN
+128 EYVLDYKRLID
-139 PVSYTVSFVD
+139 PVSYTVSFID

-156 AAPQIIYGNAEE
+156 ATPQIIYGNAEE
-168 TITVLPVTVSDYTPT
+168 TITVIPVTVPDYTPT
-183 ESRKTL
+183 ESSKTL

-197 TATFEYCYT
+197 AATFEYHYT
-206 GTVETITSTVTN
+206 GAVETITSTVTN

-230 NEVEETVIVPGTAQ
+230 NEVEETVIVPGTSQ
-244 PSGFTAN
+244 PTGFTAN
-251 VVNNASNTANN
+251 VVNNASNAVN
-262 RANGGG
+262 APVG
-268 NALNTPAGNIAN
+268 NTAN
-280 NVADNS
+280 NVADNN

-297 PADENED
+297 PADDNED
-304 QTVDDGNV
+304 QTVDDSNV

-322 DGDENDGVVDI
+322 DGDGNDGVVDI
-333 EESVTPLANT
+333 EESETPLANT
-343 AEDEST
+343 AEDENT
-349 VSGDVDGKD
+349 VSGDVDGND
-358 ADLAAQEIDA
+358 ADLAAQKIDA

-373 AVPVIGGIAAVFVVG
+373 AVPVIGGIAAVFIAG
-388 LIVFLIYKNR
+388 LIAFLVYKNR